1 MSRNLK
7 PLDELAI
14 MTTIYNDLTGNLEQ
28 MKASNTLIKE
38 VRHNIEQHDNDY
50 FETKCDN
57 EMFKCY
63 LSMFDDVNLYN
74 ELVCDLEAL
83 KEYLEEKIKNIC
95 CHEWVCDLVD
105 VSPDRSQHIVYC
117 MLCEVT
123 KK

>member
-1 MSRNLK
+1 MK
-7 PLDELAI
+7 TLDELAI
-14 MTTIYNDLTGNLEQ
+14 MRTIYNDLTGNLEQ
-28 MKASNTLIKE
+28 MKASNTLIKKIK
-38 VRHNIEQHDNDY
+38 HSIEQHDNNY
-50 FETKCDN
+50 FETKCES
-57 EMFKCY
+57 EMFKNY